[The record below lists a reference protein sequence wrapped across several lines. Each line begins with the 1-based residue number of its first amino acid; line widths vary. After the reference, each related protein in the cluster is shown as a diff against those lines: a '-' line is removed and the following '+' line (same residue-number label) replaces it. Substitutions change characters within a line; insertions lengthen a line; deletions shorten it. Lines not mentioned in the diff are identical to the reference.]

1 MNIEFSDFVDIHGLM
16 YDFKHDKFVECTFLS
31 YLLFILCAI
40 FPVQYRKRKNLQVF
54 SPAKDDFMKVT
65 GKQAINF
72 RGANVG
78 MIGNPKTGKE
88 ILLKLGITPDQTT
101 PKEGDFEY
109 FGFRQISA
117 DTVIGSG
124 TWKATEFP
132 SRVLKSAVKLLD
144 SKPAYLEHHDYANAV
159 IGTVKN
165 PVWQD
170 SYVLPNG
177 VIVPSGINAIF
188 KLNKNLKP
196 EIVAHLNDPDSP
208 LRHCS
213 VGVYFKWEASHDF
226 ENKYDFY
233 DKLGTVVDGAEVR
246 RVVTEIL
253 FFDESSLV
261 HSPADKFA
269 SILND
274 KGEIKHIAFSE
285 VKEGE
290 ENLDWFK
297 ENQPFVLEH
306 EMPEEFLNFSAVED
320 KVNDDETPPD
330 TLKLAQSENEII
342 GLKAERDRANEQ
354 ADLYESKFKGAN
366 QALKV
371 EQEKYQASERE
382 LNFFRTRV
390 ENLEDEKAEAQKQSE
405 TYQVKAEK
413 YEQIRLN
420 KVGEVQA
427 LYRSAFKDAISE
439 NTLENIAGQDFDEL
453 EKSHATYSEMVDE
466 KYGKTV
472 IETES
477 ESQNNLQSEATD
489 QTHYNL

>member
-1 MNIEFSDFVDIHGLM
+1 MLFFLYDIENERTS
-16 YDFKHDKFVECTFLS
+16 KFFL
-31 YLLFILCAI
+31 
-40 FPVQYRKRKNLQVF
+40 QQ
-54 SPAKDDFMKVT
+54 KDDFMKVT
-65 GKQAINF
+65 GKQSINF
-72 RGANVG
+72 RGVNVG
-78 MIGNPKTGKE
+78 IVGNPETGKE

-170 SYVLPNG
+170 SYALPNG
-177 VIVPSGINAIF
+177 VIVPPGINAMF

-233 DKLGTVVDGAEVR
+233 DKLGTVVDGEEVR

-269 SILND
+269 SRLDDNAH
-274 KGEIKHIAFSE
+274 IKHIAFSE
-285 VKEGE
+285 VKENE
-290 ENLDWFK
+290 RNIDWFK

-306 EMPEEFLNFSAVED
+306 EMPEEFLSFSAVED
-320 KVNDDETPPD
+320 KVEDDETHPD
-330 TLKLAQSENEII
+330 TLKLAKVENEII
-342 GLKAERDRANEQ
+342 GLKAERDRANER
-354 ADLYESKFKGAN
+354 ADLYESKFKKAN
-366 QALKV
+366 EAFKI
-371 EQEKYQASERE
+371 ESEKYQASERE
-382 LNFFRTRV
+382 LNTYRTRV
-390 ENLEDEKAEAQKQSE
+390 DNLEDEKAEAQKQ
-405 TYQVKAEK
+405 AEK
-413 YEQIRLN
+413 YKSDAEKFEKIRVK

-427 LYRSAFKDAISE
+427 LYRLAFKDAISE
-439 NTLENIAGQDFDEL
+439 STLENIANQDFDEL
-453 EKSHATYSEMVDE
+453 EKSYATYSEMVD
-466 KYGKTV
+466 KQFSKTV
-472 IETES
+472 IETKDEKDGIDALVD
-477 ESQNNLQSEATD
+477 E
-489 QTHYNL
+489 QTHYNI